1 MKSLNKIVFVVIL
14 GLCSSYAF
22 ADKWAGTVNVTPSA
36 KATGGCESARTSTD
50 LALNNVV
57 ARVHTGGDMWWDL
70 QGKAKYEVPKG
81 SGIHSLYCSA
91 IWVGGKDANG
101 QLKLAAQRY
110 RQDGIDYWPGP
121 LIVSGAEIAS
131 VSADICREYDKH
143 FCIAKQQVKDFRE
156 WYRCSTDP
164 DCENDPDYVV
174 PDIIRDWPAHG
185 PAGGYDYNLAPFYDM
200 DGDGY
205 YDYSKG
211 DFPYF
216 EFINE
221 GITEDPDCL
230 RPRGQAAR
238 LFGDYTMWWVYNDKG
253 NVHTETGGAAIG
265 FEFRAQAFAFQ
276 TNDALN
282 DMTFYNYRIIN
293 RSTYTLYNTYFGVF
307 VDGDLGNAR
316 DDYTGCD
323 VQRGLGFFYN
333 GDDNDDTESGVLGYG
348 SQPPAIGIDFF
359 EGPYQDPDGMD
370 NSTSYVE
377 VSGRRV
383 LDCNEGDF
391 KNGNINGLNFGD
403 GTIDNE
409 RWGMRRF
416 IYFNNTTNGANSNM
430 TDPHTAVEHYN
441 YMTGYWKDNTPLLYG
456 GDGYSA
462 ASGAD
467 QSQPTNFMFPGT
479 TDICGWGQDGIVREN
494 WTEETESNPAND
506 RRFIQAAGPFTL
518 TPGQVNDITLGA
530 VWARATS
537 GGAYASVEAVKVADD
552 KAQILFENC
561 FRVLDGPDAPDLNI
575 VELDRKLIFHI
586 YNRTSS
592 NNYLEGYS
600 EKDPSLFCGDPDVN
614 PCDQHYY
621 FQGYQVFQFK
631 DASVSMTER
640 YDGNRVRQVFQC
652 DIKDNV
658 SKLVNYTW
666 SDDMEANIP
675 VLEVLGDNTGIS
687 HTFVVDK
694 DMFATGDPKLINNRE
709 YYYSAIAYSYN
720 PTMKYDQNDESTFKG
735 QKTPYLAGRNN
746 IKLYTATPH
755 ITSVGGTV
763 IQGDYGYGP
772 EITMI
777 EGFGNGNCELELKED
792 CLEEIMSGYPW
803 KIKERTYENGKG
815 PINVKIIDP
824 LSIVDDTYYVKFNVT
839 NSNSVGV
846 IGTTSSTMSA
856 NNYQPFSYVVYNE
869 AGDSVH
875 SDAAVELGFANEQL
889 FMNWGFSISIMQDMH
904 ACDYDNNTYNNGV
917 ISSSITY
924 ADDTK
929 PWITF
934 ITDDDSYKE
943 TQALKWTNWIR
954 SGTYAYPSHDTCQ
967 FDDGLQDAFKAVGT
981 SGDKIMVD
989 KDQNFE
995 KICGGAWAPA
1005 ALTNCGRYG
1014 LVPDLGSSRL
1024 PIADIS
1030 AYSLNRTNP
1039 LASVNIVITSDKS
1052 KWTRACVVEMNE
1064 NEWKTDG
1071 CGWDKKMLKG
1081 NYTSFG
1087 GANKFGLRKSP
1098 SVDKDGNPDNSGT
1111 HGMGWFPGYAINI
1124 ATGERLNIIF
1134 GEDSWMTGE
1143 NGCDMLWN
1151 PTSNYMDNHYQP
1163 ILGGK
1168 HYIYIM
1174 GNTIGDNEGTGNN
1187 SPAYDSCTYIYN
1199 QLLKYEN
1206 GDDNAM
1212 RSVWKTAMWTAIP
1225 MQNPRFDYLATDV
1238 TIKIRVSMPY
1248 YQGKKD
1254 MAIVNPENNNA
1265 PLFRFST
1272 SDIKTI
1278 FNDQET
1284 AENALDL
1291 IRVVPNPYYGSSY
1304 YESNQLD
1311 NIVRIT
1317 NLPKT
1322 CTISIY
1328 NINGTLI
1335 RRFKKD
1341 TETTF
1346 IEWDLTNSANI
1357 VISSGVYLIHVNA
1370 PGIGQKV
1377 LKWFGSLRPT
1387 DLNNF

>member
-22 ADKWAGTVNVTPSA
+22 ADKWAGTVNVAPVA

-70 QGKAKYEVPKG
+70 QGKAKYEVPRG
-81 SGIHSLYCSA
+81 GGIHALYCSA

-110 RQDGIDYWPGP
+110 RQVGIDYWPGP
-121 LIVSGAEIAS
+121 LIISGAEIAS
-131 VSADICREYDKH
+131 VSSDICRQYDRH
-143 FCIAKQQVKDFRE
+143 FCVSKQQVKDFRE
-156 WYRCSTDP
+156 WYNCNTDP
-164 DCENDPDYVV
+164 DCDPDPEYSV
-174 PDIIRDWPAHG
+174 PEIIREWPAHG
-185 PAGGYDYNLAPFYDM
+185 PVGGYDYNLAPFYDM

-205 YDYSKG
+205 YDYTRG

-216 EFINE
+216 EFATE

-253 NVHTETGGAAIG
+253 NIHTETGGAAIG

-307 VDGDLGNAR
+307 VDGDLGNGY
-316 DDYTGCD
+316 DDYVGCD

-333 GDDNDDTESGVLGYG
+333 GDQEDQDYNGTHGYG
-348 SQPPAIGIDFF
+348 SQPPAVGIDFF

-377 VSGRRV
+377 VSGKKV
-383 LDCNEGDF
+383 LDCNVGDF
-391 KNGNINGLNFGD
+391 MNGNINGLNFGD
-403 GTIDNE
+403 GTVDNE

-416 IYFNNTTNGANSNM
+416 IYFNNTTGGNTNK
-430 TDPHTAVEHYN
+430 TDPETAVQYYN
-441 YMTGYWKDNTPLLYG
+441 YMTGYWKDNSPLLYG
-456 GDGYSA
+456 GDGYSVA
-462 ASGAD
+462 LGAD
-467 QSQPTNFMFPGT
+467 ASQPTNFMFPGT
-479 TDICGWGQDGIVREN
+479 SDVCGWGQDGAIREN
-494 WTEETESNPAND
+494 WTEETESNDPDD
-506 RRFIQAAGPFTL
+506 RRLIQAAGPFTL
-518 TPGQVNDITLGA
+518 TPGQVNDITIGA

-586 YNRTSS
+586 YNKASS
-592 NNYLEGYS
+592 NNYLEGYY
-600 EKDPSLFCGDPDVN
+600 EKDPSLFCGDPDID

-621 FQGYQVFQFK
+621 FQGYQIFQFK
-631 DASVSMTER
+631 DASVSMTDR
-640 YDGNRVRQVFQC
+640 YDGNKTRLVFQC
-652 DIKDNV
+652 DIKDDV

-666 SDDMEANIP
+666 SDDMDANVP
-675 VLEVLGDNTGIS
+675 VLEVNGENKGIS
-687 HTFVVDK
+687 HTFVVEK
-694 DMFATGDPKLINNRE
+694 DFFATGDSRLINNRE
-709 YYYSAIAYSYN
+709 YYYSAIAYSFN

-746 IKLYTATPH
+746 IKIYTATPH
-755 ITSVGGTV
+755 ITSVGGTI
-763 IQGDYGYGP
+763 IQGEYGYGP

-777 EGFGNGNCELELKED
+777 EGFGNANCELELKEE
-792 CLEEIMSGYPW
+792 CIEEIMSGYPW
-803 KIKERTYENGKG
+803 KIKERTYENGYG
-815 PINVKIIDP
+815 PINVKVIDP
-824 LSIVDDTYYVKFNVT
+824 LSIIDDTYYVKFNVSK
-839 NSNSVGV
+839 SNSLGI
-846 IGTTSSTMSA
+846 IGTNGSTMTTT
-856 NNYQPFSYVVYNE
+856 NYSPFSYVVYNE

-875 SDAAVELGFANEQL
+875 SDAVVNLGYANEQL
-889 FMNWGFSISIMQDMH
+889 FMNWGFSISIMQDLP
-904 ACDYDNNTYNNGV
+904 ACDYDNNTYSNGL

-924 ADDTK
+924 ADETK
-929 PWITF
+929 PWIYF
-934 ITDDDSYKE
+934 VTDDDSYQE
-943 TQALKWTNWIR
+943 TQGLKWTNWIK
-954 SGTYAYPSHDTCQ
+954 SGSFVYPSHDSCK
-967 FDDGLQDAFKAVGT
+967 FDDGNQDSYKTINLQ
-981 SGDKIMVD
+981 GDKLVVD

-995 KICGGAWAPA
+995 KVCGGAWAPA
-1005 ALTNCGRYG
+1005 ALANCGRYG
-1014 LVPDLGSSRL
+1014 LLPNVGSNKYPVPDV
-1024 PIADIS
+1024 S
-1030 AYSLNRTNP
+1030 AFSLNKSQP
-1039 LASVNIVITSDKS
+1039 LASVNIVITADKS

-1064 NEWKTDG
+1064 NEWKTNG
-1071 CGWDKKMLKG
+1071 CGWDIKMLST
-1081 NYTSFG
+1081 NYTSYG
-1087 GANKFGLRKSP
+1087 GAKKFGLRKSP

-1124 ATGERLNIIF
+1124 ATGERLNIMF

-1151 PTSNYMDNHYQP
+1151 PTSHYADNHYNP

-1168 HYIYIM
+1168 HYIYVM
-1174 GNTIGDNEGTGNN
+1174 ANTIGDNDGTGSNA
-1187 SPAYDSCTYIYN
+1187 PAYDSCKYLYE

-1206 GDDNAM
+1206 GDENAM
-1212 RSVWKTAMWTAIP
+1212 RTAWKTAMWTAIP
-1225 MQNPRFDYLATDV
+1225 MQSSRFDFLATDV
-1238 TIKIRVSMPY
+1238 TIKIRTSMPY
-1248 YQGKKD
+1248 YQAKKD
-1254 MAIVNPENNNA
+1254 MAIANPVNDNA

-1278 FNDQET
+1278 FDDQET

-1341 TETTF
+1341 TESTF

>member
-1 MKSLNKIVFVVIL
+1 MFIKSL
-14 GLCSSYAF
+14 
-22 ADKWAGTVNVTPSA
+22 
-36 KATGGCESARTSTD
+36 
-50 LALNNVV
+50 
-57 ARVHTGGDMWWDL
+57 
-70 QGKAKYEVPKG
+70 
-81 SGIHSLYCSA
+81 
-91 IWVGGKDANG
+91 
-101 QLKLAAQRY
+101 
-110 RQDGIDYWPGP
+110 
-121 LIVSGAEIAS
+121 
-131 VSADICREYDKH
+131 
-143 FCIAKQQVKDFRE
+143 
-156 WYRCSTDP
+156 
-164 DCENDPDYVV
+164 
-174 PDIIRDWPAHG
+174 
-185 PAGGYDYNLAPFYDM
+185 
-200 DGDGY
+200 
-205 YDYSKG
+205 
-211 DFPYF
+211 
-216 EFINE
+216 
-221 GITEDPDCL
+221 
-230 RPRGQAAR
+230 
-238 LFGDYTMWWVYNDKG
+238 
-253 NVHTETGGAAIG
+253 
-265 FEFRAQAFAFQ
+265 
-276 TNDALN
+276 
-282 DMTFYNYRIIN
+282 
-293 RSTYTLYNTYFGVF
+293 
-307 VDGDLGNAR
+307 
-316 DDYTGCD
+316 
-323 VQRGLGFFYN
+323 
-333 GDDNDDTESGVLGYG
+333 
-348 SQPPAIGIDFF
+348 
-359 EGPYQDPDGMD
+359 
-370 NSTSYVE
+370 
-377 VSGRRV
+377 V

-416 IYFNNTTNGANSNM
+416 IYFNNTTNGANTNM

-755 ITSVGGTV
+755 ITSVGGTI

-875 SDAAVELGFANEQL
+875 
-889 FMNWGFSISIMQDMH
+889 
-904 ACDYDNNTYNNGV
+904 
-917 ISSSITY
+917 
-924 ADDTK
+924 
-929 PWITF
+929 
-934 ITDDDSYKE
+934 
-943 TQALKWTNWIR
+943 
-954 SGTYAYPSHDTCQ
+954 
-967 FDDGLQDAFKAVGT
+967 
-981 SGDKIMVD
+981 
-989 KDQNFE
+989 
-995 KICGGAWAPA
+995 
-1005 ALTNCGRYG
+1005 
-1014 LVPDLGSSRL
+1014 
-1024 PIADIS
+1024 
-1030 AYSLNRTNP
+1030 
-1039 LASVNIVITSDKS
+1039 
-1052 KWTRACVVEMNE
+1052 
-1064 NEWKTDG
+1064 
-1071 CGWDKKMLKG
+1071 
-1081 NYTSFG
+1081 
-1087 GANKFGLRKSP
+1087 
-1098 SVDKDGNPDNSGT
+1098 
-1111 HGMGWFPGYAINI
+1111 FP
-1124 ATGERLNIIF
+1124 
-1134 GEDSWMTGE
+1134 
-1143 NGCDMLWN
+1143 
-1151 PTSNYMDNHYQP
+1151 
-1163 ILGGK
+1163 
-1168 HYIYIM
+1168 
-1174 GNTIGDNEGTGNN
+1174 
-1187 SPAYDSCTYIYN
+1187 
-1199 QLLKYEN
+1199 
-1206 GDDNAM
+1206 
-1212 RSVWKTAMWTAIP
+1212 
-1225 MQNPRFDYLATDV
+1225 
-1238 TIKIRVSMPY
+1238 
-1248 YQGKKD
+1248 
-1254 MAIVNPENNNA
+1254 
-1265 PLFRFST
+1265 
-1272 SDIKTI
+1272 
-1278 FNDQET
+1278 
-1284 AENALDL
+1284 
-1291 IRVVPNPYYGSSY
+1291 
-1304 YESNQLD
+1304 
-1311 NIVRIT
+1311 
-1317 NLPKT
+1317 
-1322 CTISIY
+1322 
-1328 NINGTLI
+1328 
-1335 RRFKKD
+1335 
-1341 TETTF
+1341 
-1346 IEWDLTNSANI
+1346 
-1357 VISSGVYLIHVNA
+1357 
-1370 PGIGQKV
+1370 
-1377 LKWFGSLRPT
+1377 
-1387 DLNNF
+1387 